1 MAPTFSHLPLRLSHL
16 TLTEISARLC
26 LTPRLGACTTMDSF
40 IQIPKTIS
48 SPEDPSAPSFLT
60 SLSPEIRNAVYEILF
75 LWDEPVLVHN
85 APDYYPIEPDEDW
98 CRNRGHFEDEMW
110 EFEQAC
116 DEAIGGDIE
125 FSYDFHLALP
135 LFRSC
140 RQIYHE
146 SVGIFYGCN
155 RFIISR
161 ALHRHDLD
169 YDHHFIDDDYCQL
182 LYAPAWLSQLGSQAS
197 FLRNVVVDVDAI
209 CPASCTS
216 QMRDFDILPFVR
228 FMWFHASDRC
238 SLLFSHTGRELSV
251 HKGDGRA
258 NDSPERKRAETYN
271 NILHALSKQ
280 DILCLKK
287 LGLSKRFLQKIT
299 IPALNDVASIHYADK
314 ERNYSHLDLLEI
326 SNEGRT
332 LRVKPRNQE
341 DNRLLNMGRDILYRI
356 FSHVRSSAL
365 SSEVT
370 FDLNNRRVHGL
381 AMNIL
386 QVSKGMRSLY
396 SAPFS
401 AAMRSPIIITASTND
416 TTTTFN
422 DFKALQD
429 LIIRDWQ
436 NKNSVFPDIV
446 LHASSAT
453 QVKLL
458 LQINPPKRTPL
469 SKVRIDIQGLIFRFG
484 DQYLGTNVSVQ
495 IKSVYSSERHSYEE
509 TTTTRFAELQRR
521 AFLLLSDMLANATVE
536 DDVRVHEML
545 PSIWIDGNGTLL
557 EASYP
562 ADDEDSAFS
571 VPNRHAEL
579 RMKEVISRGYD
590 MAADLDKIAPDDYED
605 YDFSWRLFSEW
616 ASLRDRYWPDYW
628 IMRPDA

>member
-1 MAPTFSHLPLRLSHL
+1 MA
-16 TLTEISARLC
+16 
-26 LTPRLGACTTMDSF
+26 SF
-40 IQIPKTIS
+40 MQIEKTIS

-75 LWDEPVLVHN
+75 LRDEPVLVHN
-85 APDYYPIEPDEDW
+85 VPDYYPIEPDQDC
-98 CRNRGHFEDEMW
+98 CRNRWQFEDEMW
-110 EFEQAC
+110 EFEQAYK
-116 DEAIGGDIE
+116 EAIDGGIE

-155 RFIISR
+155 RFVISR

-169 YDHHFIDDDYCQL
+169 YDHHFMDDDYCQL

-197 FLRNVVVDVDAI
+197 LLRNVVVDVDAI

-216 QMRDFDILPFVR
+216 RMRDFDILPFVR

-238 SLLFSHTGRELSV
+238 SLVFSHTGRELTV
-251 HKGDGRA
+251 HQGDGIA

-271 NILHALSKQ
+271 NILHALAKK
-280 DILCLKK
+280 DILGFKK
-287 LGLSKRFLQKIT
+287 FGLSKRFLQKIT
-299 IPALNDVASIHYADK
+299 IPALNDVASIHFADE
-314 ERNYSHLDLLEI
+314 ERNYSHLDYLEI
-326 SNEGRT
+326 SDEGRA

-341 DNRLLNMGRDILYRI
+341 DNRLLNMGRDILCRI
-356 FSHVRSSAL
+356 FSHVESSAL
-365 SSEVT
+365 SSEVV
-370 FDLNNRRVHGL
+370 FDLNSRTVHGL

-386 QVSKGMRSLY
+386 QVSKGMRSAY
-396 SAPFS
+396 SAPFL
-401 AAMRSPIIITASTND
+401 AAMRLPIIITASTND

-422 DFKALQD
+422 DFEALRE
-429 LIIRDWQ
+429 LIIRNWRY
-436 NKNSVFPDIV
+436 KNGVFPDIV
-446 LHASSAT
+446 LHGSVHT
-453 QVKLL
+453 HVKIQ
-458 LQINPPKRTPL
+458 LQINPPKRTLL
-469 SKVRIDIQGLIFRFG
+469 SKVRIDIQGLIFRSG
-484 DQYLGTNVSVQ
+484 NQCLGTNVSVQ

-536 DDVRVHEML
+536 DDERVHEIL

-590 MAADLDKIAPDDYED
+590 MAADLDKTAPYDYED

-628 IMRPDA
+628 IRRPDA